1 MSQEFKFDPSNLDF
15 DSIMSKM
22 KTYFETSGKFN
33 DYDFSGSG
41 MQALM
46 RVLAWNTHQNALIA
60 NMSSNEAFLDTAQL
74 RGSVVSHAK
83 PLGYLPRSA
92 RSATASVRLTLQGV
106 PALTDDILIPKWTK
120 FTSSIDS
127 KVYTFYTLDEATATN
142 ANGYTVD
149 VTVTEGKKLNKRF
162 IVDSDEYPAYV
173 IPNAEMDTTTMS
185 VTVKDGLNTTEGET
199 YTVPTKVEELTV
211 ESTNYFVYETPN
223 GYYEIYLGDGII
235 GKEPPAGSVI
245 DVEFLKSACADADG
259 ASVFATSATFGG
271 YAAQVSTLS
280 NSTGGSAR
288 EGIDSIR
295 FNAPKAFAA
304 QNRAVTVNDYST
316 FIQSE
321 ANFVETLNVWGG
333 EDNDPPNF
341 GKVYICVKPT
351 GAEVLTDAQK
361 TQLLDVIIAPKSII
375 TVGHEIVD
383 PKFEYLEIDVNVNYD
398 SRQTPLSSSQLE
410 NQIKNTIL
418 AYGDTNLATFNSAFR
433 KSRLMSHIDDSESS
447 VLTVAA
453 DVKIQRRLKP
463 TLNVKAR
470 YDLSFTTPIASVTEF
485 DSVVTST
492 AFNYTVGGTSY
503 TCYLRNKTGS
513 TQLEVFRGG
522 SEGEVIV
529 VDDAGYIDTT
539 NNKLVL
545 LPFEPSGYPDSED
558 GIRFSVRPA
567 NENTIKPQRDL
578 LLKIDSDTTSVNATR
593 ET

>member
-1 MSQEFKFDPSNLDF
+1 MSQEFKFDPANLDF
-15 DSIMSKM
+15 DTIMSKM

-33 DYDFSGSG
+33 DYDFSGSA

-92 RSATASVRLTLQGV
+92 RSATASVRLTLQNV
-106 PALTDDILIPKWTK
+106 PPLTDDITIPKWTK
-120 FTSSIDS
+120 FTTSIDS

-142 ANGYTVD
+142 SNSYTVD
-149 VTVTEGKKLNKRF
+149 VAITEGKKLTKRF
-162 IVDSDEYPAYV
+162 IVDSDDYPAYV
-173 IPNAEMDTTTMS
+173 IPNTDLDTTTMT
-185 VTVKDGLNTTEGET
+185 VTVKDGLNTTSGET
-199 YTVPTKVEELTV
+199 YTVPTKVEDLTST
-211 ESTNYFVYETPN
+211 STNYFIYESPN
-223 GYYEIYLGDGII
+223 GYYEVYLGDDII
-235 GKEPPAGSVI
+235 GKEPPAGSVVDI
-245 DVEFLKSACADADG
+245 EFLKSSSAAADG

-271 YAAQVSTLS
+271 YSAEVSTLS
-280 NSTGGSAR
+280 NSTGGSDR
-288 EGIDSIR
+288 EGIDSIK
-295 FNAPKAFAA
+295 FNAPKSFAA

-333 EDNDPPNF
+333 EENDPPNF
-341 GKVYICVKPT
+341 GKVYICVKPV
-351 GAEVLTDAQK
+351 GAETLTDAQK
-361 TQLLDVIIAPKSII
+361 TQILDVIIAPKAII

-383 PKFEYLEIDVNVNYD
+383 ASFEYLEIDVNVNYD

-410 NQIKNTIL
+410 SQIKNTIL
-418 AYGDTNLATFNSAFR
+418 EYGTTNLATFNSAFR
-433 KSRLMSHIDDSESS
+433 KSRLMSYIDDSEAA

-463 TLNVKAR
+463 TVGVKAR

-485 DSVVTST
+485 DSVVSST
-492 AFNYTVGGTSY
+492 AFSYIVNGTSY
-503 TCYLRNKTGS
+503 TCYLRNKVNS
-513 TQLEVFRGG
+513 TQLEIYRGG

-529 VDDAGYIDTT
+529 VDDAGFIDTT
-539 NNKLVL
+539 NNKIVL
-545 LPFEPSGYPDSED
+545 LPFEPSGFPDSED

-567 NENTIKPQRDL
+567 DENTIKPQRDL
-578 LLKIDSDTTSVNATR
+578 LLEIDSETTSVNATR

>member
-83 PLGYLPRSA
+83 PLGYLPRST
-92 RSATASVRLTLQGV
+92 RSSTASVRLTLQNV
-106 PALTDDILIPKWTK
+106 PALTEDILIPKWTK
-120 FTSSIDS
+120 FTTNINSR
-127 KVYTFYTLDEATATN
+127 VYTFYTLDEATATN
-142 ANGYTVD
+142 SNGYTVD
-149 VTVTEGKKLNKRF
+149 LTITEGKKLNKRF
-162 IVDSDEYPAYV
+162 IVDADEYPAYV
-173 IPNAEMDTTTMS
+173 IPNDKMDTSTIT
-185 VTVKDGLNTTEGET
+185 VTVKDGLNATEGDT
-199 YTVPTKVEELTV
+199 YTVPTKVEDLTA
-211 ESTNYFVYETPN
+211 ESTNYFIYETPN
-223 GYYEIYLGDGII
+223 GYYEIYLGDDII
-235 GKEPPAGSVI
+235 GKAPPAGSVI
-245 DVEFLKSACADADG
+245 DVEFLKSSSDAADG
-259 ASVFATSATFGG
+259 ASVFATSASFGG
-271 YAAQVSTLS
+271 YNGEVTTLS
-280 NSTGGSAR
+280 SSTGGSDR
-288 EGIDSIR
+288 EGLDSIR

-341 GKVYICVKPT
+341 GRVYICVKPI

-383 PKFEYLEIDVNVNYD
+383 PKFEYLEVDMNVTYD

-410 NQIKNTIL
+410 SQIKDTIL
-418 AYGDTNLATFNSAFR
+418 SYGDTNLSAFNSTFR
-433 KSRLMSHIDDSESS
+433 KSRLVSFIDDSESS
-447 VLTVAA
+447 ILTVVAE
-453 DVKIQRRLKP
+453 VKMQRRLKP

-492 AFNYTVGGTSY
+492 AFNYTIGGTSY
-503 TCYLRNKTGS
+503 TCYLRNKVGS
-513 TQLEVFRGG
+513 TRLEIFRGG
-522 SEGEVIV
+522 SEGEVV
-529 VDDAGYIDTT
+529 LVDDAGYIDTA
-539 NNKLVL
+539 NNKIVL
-545 LPFEPSGYPDSED
+545 LPFQPSGFPDSED

-567 NENTIKPQRDL
+567 DENTIKPQREL